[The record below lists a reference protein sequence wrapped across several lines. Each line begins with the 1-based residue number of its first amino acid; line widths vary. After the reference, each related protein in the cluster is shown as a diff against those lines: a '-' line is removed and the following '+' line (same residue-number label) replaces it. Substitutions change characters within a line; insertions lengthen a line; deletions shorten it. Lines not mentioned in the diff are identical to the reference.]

1 MQWHQ
6 HRYMRLH
13 IIKVTVESSE
23 SEINKNFETQQHVQ
37 KVNKCTEKQ
46 KRSSEEADMRFYVCR
61 AFHYG
66 CKCIKAVHL
75 IITNPS
81 NITAN
86 VLNREIT

>member
-1 MQWHQ
+1 MQWQ
-6 HRYMRLH
+6 KHRYMCLH

-23 SEINKNFETQQHVQ
+23 SEINQNFETRQHVQ

-46 KRSSEEADMRFYVCR
+46 KRSSEEAAIRFYVCR

-75 IITNPS
+75 IIKNHS
-81 NITAN
+81 IITAN
-86 VLNREIT
+86 ELNREIT